1 VTDLVRIKDDLK
13 PAAFT
18 GASTALLGTVGG
30 LMPAALH
37 SVLAGG
43 SLLSFSWMIGADL
56 ATVAAIGLGQG
67 IAATAAALARGKGEF
82 YISPRRGFLAAVGVS
97 AFNSLMY
104 FIQMAVPATELGWTL
119 DLALLGAVGAAA
131 GWLAVR
137 VPAREPERELLR
149 H

>member
-1 VTDLVRIKDDLK
+1 
-13 PAAFT
+13 
-18 GASTALLGTVGG
+18 
-30 LMPAALH
+30 
-37 SVLAGG
+37 
-43 SLLSFSWMIGADL
+43 
-56 ATVAAIGLGQG
+56 
-67 IAATAAALARGKGEF
+67 
-82 YISPRRGFLAAVGVS
+82 
-97 AFNSLMY
+97 MY